1 MKHYSSL
8 ILLLILCGLG
18 LFGCAAS
25 NGSIFDEKSSGTN
38 SQDQSTPATF
48 SFNFRDSAFP
58 QNVGMGTELQ
68 ESELPSD
75 AIYLALSS
83 VSLGA
88 NVFQLDIRIKD
99 LDTGANQIY
108 DLPLLLRY
116 NRNILRVVDS
126 SSNNISLIE
135 GTESVRLR
143 AYLDP
148 QFAILV
154 GRNDENFLTNFPD
167 CTNFCGYYMI
177 GHSLTQEVQPRRI
190 YRGTLLSVIV
200 NVLIPGAIETP
211 IGFELSQSSALNL
224 EGNPIA
230 VRFFGG
236 VLRRS
241 SNL

>member
-1 MKHYSSL
+1 MKLYSSL
-8 ILLLILCGLG
+8 VLILIVCGLG
-18 LFGCAAS
+18 LYGCSAS
-25 NGSIFDEKSSGTN
+25 NGSVFDDKNSGTN
-38 SQDQSTPATF
+38 SQNQSTPATF
-48 SFNFRDSAFP
+48 SFSFRDSAFP
-58 QNVGMGTELQ
+58 QNTGMGTELQ

-99 LDTGANQIY
+99 LDTGSNQIY

-116 NRNILRVVDS
+116 NRNVLRIVDS
-126 SSNNISLIE
+126 SDNNISLIE
-135 GTESVRLR
+135 GTENVRLR

-154 GRNDENFLTNFPD
+154 GRNDENFLNNFSG
-167 CTNFCGYYMI
+167 CNNFCGYYMI
-177 GHSLTQEVQPRRI
+177 GHSLTREVQPRRI

-200 NVLIPGAIETP
+200 NVLVPGSLETP
-211 IGFELSQSSALNL
+211 IGFELSQSSALNI
-224 EGNPIA
+224 EGNPIS

-236 VLRRS
+236 VLRR
-241 SNL
+241 L